1 MMNAAEIEFN
11 LFHDTISPYIDI
23 RNKRVLDLCCQ
34 FGSHIPFLEA
44 AGANVIGAD
53 IIDYKGRAHLHQ
65 FTRSD
70 AQRLPLKNACIDI
83 VFCINA
89 FEHIRNPKTALGEI
103 RRVLKPGGYAFISF
117 CPCFNSDVGS
127 HFFDKVPEPWA
138 HLMPGYLDKLR
149 TATPDTEYFTNE
161 FINGLNKLPALYFRS
176 LFNNTNM
183 KILKKTEWVG
193 TDHPM
198 HKNFDLLKKT
208 VMEEEL
214 LFRGMCILLQA

>member
-1 MMNAAEIEFN
+1 MNAAEIEFN
-11 LFHDTISPYIDI
+11 LFQGVISPYFDI
-23 RNKRVLDLCCQ
+23 RNKMILDLCCQ
-34 FGSHIPFLEA
+34 FGVHMPFMEA

-53 IIDYKGRAHLHQ
+53 IINYKGNEHLHQ
-65 FTRSD
+65 FIRSD
-70 AQRLPLKNACIDI
+70 AQLLSLKNACIDI

-89 FEHIRNPKTALGEI
+89 FEHIKNPKAALAEI
-103 RRVLKPGGYAFISF
+103 KRVLKPNGYAFISF

-149 TATPDTEYFTNE
+149 AATSSTEYFTNE
-161 FINGLNKLPALYFRS
+161 LINGLNKLPASYFIN

-183 KILKKTEWVG
+183 KILKKVEWRG
-193 TDHPM
+193 TDYPRHP
-198 HKNFDLLKKT
+198 NFDLLKKA
-208 VMEEEL
+208 VPEEEL